1 MPYSEVHILDQELGN
16 NAFAW
21 EERMRKYGVMPTLTI
36 PSLIDGDI
44 SDVQIGQTIAFEE
57 IENGVIKSCQWLRH
71 FVRMKIP
78 RNHQIEKQWNPVL
91 HAQELTIFD
100 NHNHALYFW
109 LDAVRR
115 GIVKA
120 WFELIHIDEHS
131 DLWHND
137 HTLDLEK
144 SLSDEAYAWEFTNL
158 SCNVGN
164 YIAPALRSELIGKMI
179 RIENEFQIDEYMNYM
194 PPQNSVLN
202 LDLDI
207 FAHELDHIPETK
219 KIQLIK
225 NLLKK
230 VKYTTIAT
238 SPYFIEQWLAIEKLK
253 DILLA

>member
-44 SDVQIGQTIAFEE
+44 SDMQIGQTIAFEE

-78 RNHQIEKQWNPVL
+78 RNQAEKQWNPVL

-100 NHNHALYFW
+100 NHNHAIYFW

-131 DLWHND
+131 DLWHNE
-137 HTLDLEK
+137 HHLDLEK
-144 SLSDEAYAWEFTNL
+144 ALSDEEYAWEFTNL

-164 YIAPALRSELIGKMI
+164 YIAPALSSGLVGKII
-179 RIENEFQIDEYMNYM
+179 RIENEYQIDEYMNTL
-194 PPQNSVLN
+194 PSKNSLLN

-207 FAHELDHIPETK
+207 FAPELDHIPESK
-219 KIQLIK
+219 KIRIIQH
-225 NLLKK
+225 LLKH
-230 VKYTTIAT
+230 VKYATIAT
-238 SPYFIEQWLAIEKLK
+238 SPYFIEQWVAIEKLQMIF
-253 DILLA
+253 D